1 MKKIFRIAVLFSV
14 SAGIASGCIEESM
27 EPVIP
32 AESGDEILFGVRA
45 GFENS
50 DPDTKTVYGG
60 DIYQEYDEAYYEV
73 GGVTFERIYW
83 TAGDMV
89 EVYSPDADNG
99 PTAHYKVNIE
109 DPTNVVLDRI
119 EYGLQWKG
127 DSEHK
132 FYAMYPSSKMFGGSV
147 STQTGGIFM
156 SNQGLIHGD
165 IPNLQNPISV
175 KHSGNNWVLQPD
187 MRYAYMAAYASATRF
202 SQNTGEDEAEG
213 SDERIQNG
221 IQMTFMPIVTALKM
235 TMTLGSEA
243 TAVELTKIDIKGKG
257 LAGAF
262 TCDLQGWTGESC
274 PVCSLPSEV
283 ESTISIDTWQV
294 DDQDK
299 DTRQPLKVQANGT
312 LTFTVFVHPGADI
325 ESLTITLWNG
335 SLTQARTITGTQ
347 ESPILKKQKKTFI
360 NNFHLPE
367 VEFEL
372 NEGNWMDQFDPET
385 KFNRL
390 SIPGAGSAFSRGG
403 GDGYK
408 AQTLSFEELWNTGI
422 RAFEVVTC
430 RHSSSDG
437 DFGALPILCNN
448 AEVKNDKGENLSVDD
463 VIQNLKNKI
472 ANTSECAIVIFTYQP
487 RGGLSYPARDAE
499 SYMTQVCNYFA
510 KMPTDLIKY
519 SPTLTLRN
527 AQGKLIII
535 VRPTQRDEDSSDAMT
550 KAMNVINNNS
560 FVKDKIIMVNGC
572 GTAKDKWRAR
582 GYRYNN
588 EVSPDISSAT
598 QTWYGAIEW
607 NANDIENAITSSRNW
622 GNVTK
627 GKADFSYQV
636 NSDDYEIWY
645 QEWARVNPGTGNDA
659 TRYGSL
665 LSGGYYYWQP
675 SYGEKLSNVT
685 ETFDMSMSGDYDGV
699 DEKGTP
705 NAEDKY
711 VFINSLSGFYITDT
725 YSESYQPLAPKT
737 TNYGGGS
744 KGDIEGLASD
754 LNEDFYQYILSKQ
767 TETGAT
773 GIVMMDFVANK
784 LKEDLSNKGSFYL
797 PSVIINNNI
806 KYNQTIQ

>member
-1 MKKIFRIAVLFSV
+1 MEEISMKKIFRIAVLFSV

-60 DIYQEYDEAYYEV
+60 DIYEGDEAYYEV
-73 GGVTFERIYW
+73 GDVTFERIYW

-99 PTAHYKVNIE
+99 PTAHYKVNLD
-109 DPTNVVLDRI
+109 DPKNVVLDRI

-156 SNQGLIHGD
+156 SNQGLIQGD

-202 SQNTGEDEAEG
+202 SQNSGGDEAEG

-243 TAVELTKIDIKGKG
+243 KAVELTQIDIKGKG

-294 DDQDK
+294 DDQD
-299 DTRQPLKVQANGT
+299 TRQPLKVQANGT

-335 SLTQARTITGTQ
+335 SLTRARTITGTQ

-360 NNFHLPE
+360 NNFHLP
-367 VEFEL
+367 VEEFKL
-372 NEGNWMDQFDPET
+372 NEENWMDQFDPET

-390 SIPGAGSAFSRGG
+390 SIPGAGSAFSKGG
-403 GDGYK
+403 GDGYQ

-448 AEVKNDKGENLSVDD
+448 AEVKNDNGENLSVKD
-463 VIQNLKNKI
+463 VIQNLKKKI

-487 RGGLSYPARDAE
+487 RGAGYPDRDPA
-499 SYMTQVCNYFA
+499 SYMTQVCNYFDD
-510 KMPTDLIKY
+510 MSTDLIKY
-519 SPTLTLRN
+519 SPTLTLDN
-527 AQGKLIII
+527 AKGKLIII
-535 VRPTQRDEDSSDAMT
+535 VRPTQRDEDSSEAMT
-550 KAMNVINNNS
+550 NAMNVINNS
-560 FVKDKIIMVNGC
+560 SVKDKIIMVNGC

-582 GYRYNN
+582 GYKYNGN
-588 EVSPDISSAT
+588 DSPDISSAT
-598 QTWYGAIEW
+598 GTGLGNW
-607 NANDIENAITSSRNW
+607 NANEMENAIT
-622 GNVTK
+622 
-627 GKADFSYQV
+627 
-636 NSDDYEIWY
+636 NSE
-645 QEWARVNPGTGNDA
+645 
-659 TRYGSL
+659 
-665 LSGGYYYWQP
+665 
-675 SYGEKLSNVT
+675 T
-685 ETFDMSMSGDYDGV
+685 E
-699 DEKGTP
+699 E
-705 NAEDKY
+705 E
-711 VFINSLSGFYITDT
+711 L
-725 YSESYQPLAPKT
+725 QL
-737 TNYGGGS
+737 
-744 KGDIEGLASD
+744 
-754 LNEDFYQYILSKQ
+754 
-767 TETGAT
+767 
-773 GIVMMDFVANK
+773 
-784 LKEDLSNKGSFYL
+784 
-797 PSVIINNNI
+797 
-806 KYNQTIQ
+806 

>member
-60 DIYQEYDEAYYEV
+60 DIPEEDIPEGYEPYYKV
-73 GGVTFERIYW
+73 GDVRFERIHW

-109 DPTNVVLDRI
+109 DSTLDRI

-156 SNQGLIHGD
+156 SNQGLINGD

-175 KHSGNNWVLQPD
+175 KHSGINWVLQPD

-235 TMTLGSEA
+235 TMTLDSEA
-243 TAVELTKIDIKGKG
+243 EAVELTKIDIKGKG

-262 TCDLQGWTGESC
+262 TCDLRGWTGESC

-299 DTRQPLKVQANGT
+299 DKRQPLKVQANGT

-360 NNFHLPE
+360 NNFHLPK
-367 VEFEL
+367 VAFKL
-372 NEGNWMDQFDPET
+372 NEENWMDQFDPQT

-390 SIPGAGSAFSRGG
+390 SIPGAGSAFSKGG
-403 GDGYK
+403 GDGYQ

-430 RHSSSDG
+430 RHDSSDG

-448 AEVKNDKGENLSVDD
+448 AEVKNDNGENLSVKD

-487 RGGLSYPARDAE
+487 RGAGYPDRDPA
-499 SYMTQVCNYFA
+499 SYMTQVCNYFDD
-510 KMPTDLIKY
+510 MSTDLIKY
-519 SPTLTLRN
+519 SPTLTLEN
-527 AQGKLIII
+527 AKGKLIII
-535 VRPTQRDEDSSDAMT
+535 VRPTQRDEDTSEAMT
-550 KAMNVINNNS
+550 NAMDVINTNTS
-560 FVKDKIIMVNGC
+560 VKDKIIMVNGC

-582 GYRYNN
+582 GYKYNGN
-588 EVSPDISSAT
+588 DSPDISSAEGT
-598 QTWYGAIEW
+598 GLGNW
-607 NANDIENAITSSRNW
+607 NANEMENAITSSRNW
-622 GNVTK
+622 GKVQDGTAN
-627 GKADFSYQV
+627 FSYQV
-636 NSDDYEIWY
+636 NSDDYKIWY
-645 QEWARVNPGTGNDA
+645 QEWARVHPGTGEEVKQ
-659 TRYGSL
+659 YG
-665 LSGGYYYWQP
+665 GIWPAYYWRP
-675 SYGEKLSNVT
+675 SYEEKLSNVK

-699 DEKGTP
+699 DEEGTP
-705 NAEDKY
+705 NAEPKY

-725 YSESYQPLAPKT
+725 YSESYQPLAPKSLFY
-737 TNYGGGS
+737 YGGGS

>member
-60 DIYQEYDEAYYEV
+60 DIPEGDIPEGDEPYYKV
-73 GGVTFERIYW
+73 GDVTFERIYW

-99 PTAHYKVNIE
+99 PTAHYKVNID

-202 SQNTGEDEAEG
+202 SQNTGGDEAEG

-243 TAVELTKIDIKGKG
+243 KAVELTQIDIKGKG

-294 DDQDK
+294 DDQ

-448 AEVKNDKGENLSVDD
+448 AEVKNDEGENLSVDD

-487 RGGLSYPARDAE
+487 RGAGYPERDPA

-510 KMPTDLIKY
+510 GMSTDLIKY
-519 SPTLTLRN
+519 SPTLTLQN

-535 VRPTQRDEDSSDAMT
+535 VRPTQRDEDSSDAMNN
-550 KAMNVINNNS
+550 AMKVINDNT

-582 GYRYNN
+582 GYIYNGN
-588 EVSPDISSAT
+588 ESPDISSAT
-598 QTWYGAIEW
+598 GLGLNW
-607 NANDIENAITSSRNW
+607 NANEMENAITSRNGW
-622 GNVTK
+622 DNVK
-627 GKADFSYQV
+627 VKDKADFSYQV
-636 NSDDYEIWY
+636 NSNDYKIWY
-645 QEWARVNPGTGNDA
+645 QEWARVHPGTGNDVI
-659 TRYGSL
+659 RYG
-665 LSGGYYYWQP
+665 GIWPAYYWRP
-675 SYGEKLSNVT
+675 SYEEKLLNVKD
-685 ETFDMSMSGDYDGV
+685 TFDMSMSGDYDGV

-705 NAEDKY
+705 NDEDKY
-711 VFINSLSGFYITDT
+711 VFINSLSGFYITDE
-725 YSESYQPLAPKT
+725 YSESYQPLAPKSV
-737 TNYGGGS
+737 NYGGGS
-744 KGDIEGLASD
+744 KGDIKGLASD

-784 LKEDLSNKGSFYL
+784 LEEDLSNKGSFYL